1 MTPVDEA
8 TSYCFS
14 FQLLADD
21 GCWKSESLSSRPL
34 VFSGVRPFVP
44 ELAEAE
50 GSPEAVAEA
59 VSVALAVAEA
69 DADADADAVALGV
82 ADGEAA
88 AVVAGAEEEGDEEEN
103 GRLPQAVRD
112 RAVMGRRAVAIR
124 RAGDGFEELM
134 TRE

>member
-69 DADADADAVALGV
+69 DADADAVALGV

-103 GRLPQAVRD
+103 GRLPQAARD
-112 RAVMGRRAVAIR
+112 KVVMGRRAVTIR

>member
-1 MTPVDEA
+1 MDEA

-88 AVVAGAEEEGDEEEN
+88 AVVAGAEEE
-103 GRLPQAVRD
+103 
-112 RAVMGRRAVAIR
+112 AIR

-134 TRE
+134 TPE

>member
-88 AVVAGAEEEGDEEEN
+88 AVVAGAEEEN
-103 GRLPQAVRD
+103 GRLPQAARD

-134 TRE
+134 TPE